1 MAYHCYLFG
10 EQMPTP
16 AKLSL
21 KISGKNS
28 TVTLLDEGEI
38 NFLRRPGLTEITLPL
53 VFPMFGGSYRPDR
66 YLSLL
71 EKSKVDRSPTQF
83 ILTRTSP
90 DGQLLFDTNMRV
102 SVEDYTVTEATYEF
116 DGSPIDWV
124 DVEVKFGDIK
134 LKQYRDYS
142 TKIVTVAES
151 YHSDGTDDETANT
164 VSVKTVRASTATKT
178 PPSSYTTKE
187 GDTLWKIAK
196 KCYGNE
202 KKFDLIYKA
211 NVKAVEDA
219 AKKGVNKSGI
229 FNPSLLK
236 PGMVLQ
242 LPK

>member
-102 SVEDYTVTEATYEF
+102 SVEDYTVTEAAGNGL
-116 DGSPIDWV
+116 DISV
-124 DVEVKFGDIK
+124 DIK